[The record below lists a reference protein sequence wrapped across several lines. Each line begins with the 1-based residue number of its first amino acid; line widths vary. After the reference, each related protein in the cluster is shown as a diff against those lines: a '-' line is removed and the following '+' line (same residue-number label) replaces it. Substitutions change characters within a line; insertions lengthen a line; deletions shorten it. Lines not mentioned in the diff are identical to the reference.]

1 MKQLLGWI
9 VLTLLVVPIAWAEGP
24 DDQYVNIYTL
34 IQQADA
40 LSGSQPTQA
49 LSKYLQAQ
57 SALQKL
63 QRTYPDWN
71 GKVVSFR
78 LNYLTLKVQAL
89 SVQTP
94 SSARTQTNAPA
105 LPDKPSTALLETP
118 APAPV
123 ARSEAEGQLNV
134 ARQQVRQLEA
144 DKVILEAKLKEALGS
159 QPAALDPREL
169 ANAQAQIKS
178 LQKENELLKVSLAR
192 RSPGADKV
200 GESLLPAAEAN
211 RRLAEQTERANT
223 LALER
228 DALQSQ
234 AKAFSSNPG
243 TSLAA
248 LQAENAL
255 LKKQVADMRLAPAG
269 AAAAPG
275 SQLAEAQK
283 QIAALQSDREM
294 LRLEKAALEGRVREL
309 SGSTNAP
316 QGTAMAKVNESARVK
331 QLEGERNQL
340 QKKLDDAMKEIYGR
354 KGKALSAKLEGME
367 GEILALRS
375 RLEVFE
381 ARRVPYT
388 AEELAL
394 FNKPEPQLAAKDPGP
409 KPGKKSARD
418 LPPGST
424 ALIAEAQKY
433 FSAKQFDKAEQ
444 NYLKVLSRDQTN
456 VPTLANLAVIQM
468 QLNRVGDAEKNI
480 KQAVAIDP
488 EDPYSLSVLGQ
499 IKFQQEK
506 YDEALD
512 ALSRAAKID
521 PQNAQVQN
529 LLGLTLS
536 QKGLRGPAE
545 SALRKAI
552 QIDPGYGDAHN
563 NLAVIYLGQQPPLV
577 ELARWHYQKARAA
590 GNAPNPFL
598 EKAFETKKAASGG
611 P

>member
-1 MKQLLGWI
+1 
-9 VLTLLVVPIAWAEGP
+9 
-24 DDQYVNIYTL
+24 
-34 IQQADA
+34 
-40 LSGSQPTQA
+40 
-49 LSKYLQAQ
+49 
-57 SALQKL
+57 
-63 QRTYPDWN
+63 
-71 GKVVSFR
+71 
-78 LNYLTLKVQAL
+78 
-89 SVQTP
+89 
-94 SSARTQTNAPA
+94 
-105 LPDKPSTALLETP
+105 
-118 APAPV
+118 
-123 ARSEAEGQLNV
+123 
-134 ARQQVRQLEA
+134 
-144 DKVILEAKLKEALGS
+144 
-159 QPAALDPREL
+159 
-169 ANAQAQIKS
+169 
-178 LQKENELLKVSLAR
+178 
-192 RSPGADKV
+192 
-200 GESLLPAAEAN
+200 
-211 RRLAEQTERANT
+211 
-223 LALER
+223 
-228 DALQSQ
+228 
-234 AKAFSSNPG
+234 
-243 TSLAA
+243 
-248 LQAENAL
+248 
-255 LKKQVADMRLAPAG
+255 
-269 AAAAPG
+269 
-275 SQLAEAQK
+275 
-283 QIAALQSDREM
+283 
-294 LRLEKAALEGRVREL
+294 
-309 SGSTNAP
+309 
-316 QGTAMAKVNESARVK
+316 
-331 QLEGERNQL
+331 
-340 QKKLDDAMKEIYGR
+340 
-354 KGKALSAKLEGME
+354 
-367 GEILALRS
+367 
-375 RLEVFE
+375 LEVFE

-394 FNKPEPQLAAKDPGP
+394 FNKPEPQLAAKDPAP

-433 FSAKQFDKAEQ
+433 FSTKQFDKAEQ

>member
-9 VLTLLVVPIAWAEGP
+9 VLTLFVVPIAWAEGP
-24 DDQYVNIYTL
+24 DDQYLNIYNL

-40 LSGSQPTQA
+40 LSGNQPTQA
-49 LSKYLQAQ
+49 LAKYLQAQ
-57 SALQKL
+57 SALQKM
-63 QRTYPDWN
+63 QKTYPDWN
-71 GKVVSFR
+71 AKVVTFR
-78 LNYLTLKVQAL
+78 LNYLTLKVQSMSAQ
-89 SVQTP
+89 SP
-94 SSARTQTNAPA
+94 SSARTQTNAPPA
-105 LPDKPSTALLETP
+105 PDKRPAPILETP
-118 APAPV
+118 APV
-123 ARSEAEGQLNV
+123 ARNDAEVQLDR
-134 ARQQVRQLEA
+134 AHQQVRQLEA
-144 DKVILEAKLKEALGS
+144 DKVILEAKLKEALAA
-159 QPAALDPREL
+159 QPAVLDPREL
-169 ANAQAQIKS
+169 ANAQAQLKS

-192 RSPGADKV
+192 PSPGAGKAA
-200 GESLLPAAEAN
+200 ESVLPAAEAN
-211 RRLAEQTERANT
+211 RRLVEQTERANT

-234 AKAFSSNPG
+234 LKALSSNPG
-243 TSLAA
+243 TTLAA

-255 LKKQVADMRLAPAG
+255 LKKQVAESRAAPAG
-269 AAAAPG
+269 PAAAPG
-275 SQLAEAQK
+275 SQLTEAQK
-283 QIAALQSDREM
+283 QIAALQADREM
-294 LRLEKAALEGRVREL
+294 LRLEKTALESRVRQL

-316 QGTAMAKVNESARVK
+316 QGVAIAKVNESTRVK

-354 KGKALSAKLEGME
+354 KGKALSDKLEGME
-367 GEILALRS
+367 GEILVLRS

-394 FNKPEPQLAAKDPGP
+394 FNKPEPQLAAKEAAP
-409 KPGKKSARD
+409 KPGKKSTRD
-418 LPPGST
+418 LPAGST

-552 QIDPGYGDAHN
+552 QIDPGFGDAHN

-598 EKAFETKKAASGG
+598 EKAFESKKPAAGG